1 MRPVRQAGDPGR
13 DWGQGVA
20 EDNRTSGTGCVRAP
34 NLPKGVTTCY
44 FDDPSYP
51 LTTAER
57 RSFCTDS
64 GKSNAV
70 AILKHSIRNKAY
82 KVPVLGP
89 SFKLN
94 NRMCAFVEVAAS
106 AAPSRPLGSPLAD
119 IPQCFSAMATVELQ
133 GGFVKLMSDVQIGD
147 GVKVAD
153 GVFSDVFMLSHR
165 LADSTNNI
173 VVVKTV
179 AGTLPSLSVGH

>member
-1 MRPVRQAGDPGR
+1 
-13 DWGQGVA
+13 
-20 EDNRTSGTGCVRAP
+20 
-34 NLPKGVTTCY
+34 
-44 FDDPSYP
+44 
-51 LTTAER
+51 
-57 RSFCTDS
+57 
-64 GKSNAV
+64 
-70 AILKHSIRNKAY
+70 
-82 KVPVLGP
+82 
-89 SFKLN
+89 
-94 NRMCAFVEVAAS
+94 MCAFVEVAAS

-119 IPQCFSAMATVELQ
+119 IPQCFPATATVELQ